1 MLLLYIYILFNFKIS
16 CNPDKEDD
24 SMRYRPEEQPG
35 VAGDLSQT
43 VQGSR
48 YPETEPVDYSIHEEG
63 KKKQKH
69 SNLSIKQ

>member
-1 MLLLYIYILFNFKIS
+1 MCYPPEEQPGVAGDLPETLQGS
-16 CNPDKEDD
+16 CYPQ
-24 SMRYRPEEQPG
+24 EEQPG

-63 KKKQKH
+63 KKKTKTFK
-69 SNLSIKQ
+69 SLNKTIM

>member
-1 MLLLYIYILFNFKIS
+1 MCYLPEEQPGVAGDLPETLQGLHYLQ
-16 CNPDKEDD
+16 
-24 SMRYRPEEQPG
+24 EEQPG

-43 VQGSR
+43 VQGSC

-63 KKKQKH
+63 KKKKH

>member
-1 MLLLYIYILFNFKIS
+1 MCYPPEEQPGVAGDLPETLQGLCYLQ
-16 CNPDKEDD
+16 
-24 SMRYRPEEQPG
+24 EEQPG

-63 KKKQKH
+63 KKKTKTFK
-69 SNLSIKQ
+69 SLNKTIM

>member
-1 MLLLYIYILFNFKIS
+1 M
-16 CNPDKEDD
+16 
-24 SMRYRPEEQPG
+24 
-35 VAGDLSQT
+35 AGDLSQT

-63 KKKQKH
+63 KKNQKH